1 MYLYGKHSIRERLK
15 NHPKTIRRINI
26 EQGFADEDI
35 LRLIAHKQCRRVVL
49 SSKEMLRLY
58 SGPKAQGIIAE
69 VNPFDYCDY
78 DRLLDQ
84 CIEAGDTPV
93 FLDSVDDPQ
102 NVGAIIR
109 TLACMGGFSLVLSE
123 HRACSITETVLHVAS
138 GGENYVRIA
147 RVTNIASALRE
158 AKKKGFWIA
167 GTVVRQG
174 DDLTTASLPFPL
186 ALVIGSEGK
195 GIRPVIEKQLEV
207 RLHLP
212 MRGAPLSFNVGIAC
226 GLFCYE
232 IIRQRKRM

>member
-15 NHPKTIRRINI
+15 NHPKSIRLISI
-26 EQGFADEDI
+26 EQGFDDEEI
-35 LRLIAHKQCRRVVL
+35 LRLIAHKQCRRTVL
-49 SSKEMLRLY
+49 SSKEMQRLY
-58 SGPKAQGIIAE
+58 AGPKVQGILAE
-69 VNPFDYCDY
+69 VVSFDYYDY
-78 DRLLDQ
+78 ARLLEQ
-84 CIEAGDTPV
+84 CIESGDSPV

-102 NVGAIIR
+102 NVGAMIR

-147 RVTNIASALRE
+147 RVTNMASALRE

-167 GTVVRQG
+167 GTAVGQG
-174 DDLTTASLPFPL
+174 DDLTKVSLPFPL
-186 ALVIGSEGK
+186 ALVVGSEGK
-195 GIRPVIEKQLEV
+195 GIRPVIDKQLEM

-226 GLFCYE
+226 SIFCYE
-232 IIRQRKRM
+232 IIRQRKKK